1 MKDVNCVV
9 TWWHFGIV
17 TFCHG
22 EVRTMVTCWHG
33 DMFFALR
40 ESILQLSIS
49 RIPTFFGELPFFA
62 MAQIIEMRN
71 WKTGQVVGHWHPTV
85 DQEYGEGLKSDYWP
99 AKATVEDGEAY
110 IEVAPYH
117 QHPQGYWWLRLPGG
131 GVGRKVLWHRQLWQ
145 DAHGRELQAHE
156 EIHHRDGDK
165 GNNCLGNLQKTG
177 ARVHRQHHGRERR
190 MLPRWGRR
198 VRGPRRGVR
207 RG

>member
-1 MKDVNCVV
+1 MV
-9 TWWHFGIV
+9 TWWQFGIV
-17 TFCHG
+17 TFWHG

-71 WKTGQVVGHWHPTV
+71 WKTGQVVGHWHPTG

-99 AKATVEDGEAY
+99 AQATVEDGEAY

-117 QHPQGYWWLRLPGG
+117 RGTGG
-131 GVGRKVLWHRQLWQ
+131 
-145 DAHGRELQAHE
+145 
-156 EIHHRDGDK
+156 
-165 GNNCLGNLQKTG
+165 
-177 ARVHRQHHGRERR
+177 
-190 MLPRWGRR
+190 
-198 VRGPRRGVR
+198 
-207 RG
+207 